1 MPRITI
7 TPELFEAILAQ
18 VAEGRSVSSV
28 LEPEGMPHRS
38 TFHDYVANTEGA
50 ADKYARACEERE
62 TRMFEQIEQ
71 IADDA
76 RNDFMEVARKDGSK
90 DVVFDREHVER
101 SKLRIEARKWMLGK
115 MRPKKYGDKLDV
127 EHGGSLVVHISPDIA
142 KIG

>member
-1 MPRITI
+1 MGIAI
-7 TPELFEAILAQ
+7 TPELFEVILARIS
-18 VAEGRSVSSV
+18 EGASVSSV
-28 LEPEGMPHRS
+28 LEPQDMPHRS
-38 TFHDYVANTEGA
+38 TFHEYVAKTEGA

-76 RNDFMEVARKDGSK
+76 RNDFMEAKRKDGST
-90 DVVFDREHVER
+90 DIVFDREHVER

-127 EHGGSLVVHISPDIA
+127 EHGGNLVVNIAPDIY
-142 KIG
+142 KVG